1 MNLKKSILIL
11 ALASI
16 IFVGCKEKS
25 NETDVKET
33 AETTEATAPKVKKEI
48 AAANLQTASFA
59 IDGMTCAM
67 GCAKTIEK
75 ELADLDGVQSATVDF
90 ETKTA
95 TVKFD
100 GTKQSTESLVR
111 VVEATADGTTY
122 KVTDIKS

>member
-67 GCAKTIEK
+67 GCAKTIE
-75 ELADLDGVQSATVDF
+75 EDLA
-90 ETKTA
+90 
-95 TVKFD
+95 
-100 GTKQSTESLVR
+100 
-111 VVEATADGTTY
+111 
-122 KVTDIKS
+122 

>member
-48 AAANLQTASFA
+48 VYQKNEETQKQIVDVDTQKIIPGLYYVSWDTKSSVYR
-59 IDGMTCAM
+59 
-67 GCAKTIEK
+67 IETRK
-75 ELADLDGVQSATVDF
+75 KYYFVIP
-90 ETKTA
+90 
-95 TVKFD
+95 
-100 GTKQSTESLVR
+100 
-111 VVEATADGTTY
+111 Y
-122 KVTDIKS
+122 C